1 MECPYLGK
9 NKERSFVLAV
19 RGEAAPPSREG
30 SILKDRLGERCQSE
44 VYLRPI
50 ELDADIQ
57 QQLVTE
63 LTPLTGEGFLR
74 KDKCAQDLIDDV
86 AHHVLDCDRLTVIR
100 QDDELVAFVAASI
113 VEHNGDIFYHLEGI
127 IVHPDYHGAGL
138 SVDALRKDIAATQAD
153 YLAFHTQSSRMLG
166 LGNELA
172 DNNHVDSVQF
182 AGLIGTRHQDG
193 IVDKGRYGGQCL
205 YEDQEKFAQ
214 TAIQSIDWRS
224 GDAMICIGP
233 IKEHA
238 RTATR

>member
-1 MECPYLGK
+1 MLK
-9 NKERSFVLAV
+9 L
-19 RGEAAPPSREG
+19 RGEAAPLSKEG
-30 SILKDRLGERCQSE
+30 SNLNERLGERYQSE
-44 VYLRPI
+44 IYLRPT
-50 ELDADIQ
+50 ELSADIQ

-74 KDKCAQDLIDDV
+74 KDKCAQELIDDV

-100 QDDELVAFVAASI
+100 QGDDLVAFVAASI
-113 VEHNGDIFYHLEGI
+113 VEHNGAIFYHLEGI
-127 IVHPDYHGAGL
+127 IVHPDYHGAGI
-138 SVDALRKDIAATQAD
+138 SVDALKSDIAATRAD

-166 LGNELA
+166 LGNKLA
-172 DNNHVDSVQF
+172 DINPVDSAQF
-182 AGLIGTRHQDG
+182 AGLIGTCHQDG
-193 IVDKGRYGGQCL
+193 IVDKERYGGQCL

>member
-1 MECPYLGK
+1 MLK
-9 NKERSFVLAV
+9 LS
-19 RGEAAPPSREG
+19 GEAAPLSREG
-30 SILKDRLGERCQSE
+30 LILKDRLGARYESE
-44 VYLRPI
+44 VYLRPT

-74 KDKCAQDLIDDV
+74 KDKFAQELIDDV

-100 QDDELVAFVAASI
+100 QKDEVVAFIAASI
-113 VEHNGDIFYHLEGI
+113 VEHNGNIFYHLEGI
-127 IVHPDYHGAGL
+127 IVHPDYHGAGI
-138 SVDALRKDIAATQAD
+138 SVNALKKDIAATQAD

-166 LGNELA
+166 LGNKLA
-172 DNNHVDSVQF
+172 DINADDSLRF
-182 AGLIGTRHQDG
+182 AGLIGTCHQDG

-214 TAIQSIDWRS
+214 TALQEIDWRS

-233 IKEHA
+233 IREHD
-238 RTATR
+238 RTVTR